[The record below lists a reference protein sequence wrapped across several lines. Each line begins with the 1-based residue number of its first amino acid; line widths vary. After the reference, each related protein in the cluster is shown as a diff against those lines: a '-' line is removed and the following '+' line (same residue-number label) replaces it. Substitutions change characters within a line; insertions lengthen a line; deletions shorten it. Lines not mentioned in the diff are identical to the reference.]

1 MNIDHSHF
9 IFENF
14 DNIQVEN
21 IIKSIQEANP
31 MKFILGIFSGKAFS
45 YPVIS
50 LKEQELY
57 FKVDKGLKDQ
67 SISEGDST
75 DNPYKDIPLI
85 FASFAHNKETNIV
98 SFTSKIYIFDDENNH
113 FKSSPYEITNLKID
127 DYSHLIEPVCNKIN
141 VNLQLPHFEK
151 ELLKLKEEIQ
161 YNIKTIETSQKQKI
175 LEYYKKIN
183 IELENYEILRRRFEM
198 YSKNGI

>member
-1 MNIDHSHF
+1 MNIDHSNF
-9 IFENF
+9 IFSHCEH
-14 DNIQVEN
+14 IEVES

-31 MKFILGIFSGKAFS
+31 IKFILGIFSGKAFS

-57 FKVDKGLKDQ
+57 FKIEKGLKEQ
-67 SISEGDST
+67 SINEENST

-85 FASFAHNKETNIV
+85 FASFAHNKEANIV
-98 SFTSKIYIFDDENNH
+98 SFTSKFYIFDYENNH
-113 FKSSPYEITNLKID
+113 FKSSPYEITNLKFD
-127 DYSHLIEPVCNKIN
+127 DYHLIEPVCNKIQI
-141 VNLQLPHFEK
+141 NLQIPHFEK

-161 YNIKTIETSQKQKI
+161 HNIKTIETSQKQKI
-175 LEYYKKIN
+175 IDFNKKIN

-198 YSKNGI
+198 YTKKEI